1 MLRNIS
7 RNLDKINY
15 PDEKDKVSYLSV
27 KYSLPEWLVKQWLN
41 VYDEGTVKTIGSAF
55 LEENPLTV
63 RFNEH
68 KIKKEDLVNYIAMA
82 VQVRDQNKK
91 IYTLNVPVEGG
102 YKITRARKMSII
114 LPDPLSKSVNKMQ
127 KFIYGSTLATKGEKE
142 EGANITV
149 GQ

>member
-1 MLRNIS
+1 MTALYKRVIDKSTLELVAMIPKILPMLTTN
-7 RNLDKINY
+7 
-15 PDEKDKVSYLSV
+15 
-27 KYSLPEWLVKQWLN
+27 
-41 VYDEGTVKTIGSAF
+41 
-55 LEENPLTV
+55 
-63 RFNEH
+63 
-68 KIKKEDLVNYIAMA
+68 IKKEDLVNYIAMA